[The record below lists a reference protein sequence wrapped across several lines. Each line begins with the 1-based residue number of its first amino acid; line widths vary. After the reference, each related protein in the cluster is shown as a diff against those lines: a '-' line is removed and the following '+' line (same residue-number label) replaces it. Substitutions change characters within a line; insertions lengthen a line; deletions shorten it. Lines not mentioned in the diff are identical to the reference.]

1 MKITP
6 LEIRQKSFEKNF
18 RGYDKDE
25 VDAFLNTLSLEWE
38 RVLDEQK
45 DLRSRLENSEKEVSK
60 LREVES
66 SLYKTLK
73 TAEDTGAN
81 VVEQAKKT
89 AELQIREAGLQAE
102 SILAAALARAKAMQ
116 DEALAATKS
125 SLAEAEEQLKKI
137 IQDYK
142 TLVVYRDDLL
152 AEMKRIGGDLQ
163 ERAERVKASSKPFDP
178 DNHMAQARKEFSRA
192 VAPQEEKAP
201 STSPQT
207 AAKVPA
213 PTVSFFDTIS

>member
-6 LEIRQKSFEKNF
+6 LEIRQKTFEKNF

-25 VDAFLNTLSLEWE
+25 VEAFLNQMSVEWE
-38 RVLDEQK
+38 RVLDEHK
-45 DLRSRLENSEKEVSK
+45 DLRTRLENSEKEVSK

-81 VVEQAKKT
+81 VVEQARKS

-116 DEALAATKS
+116 EEALAATKA
-125 SLAEAEEQLKKI
+125 SLAEAEDQLKKV
-137 IQDYK
+137 IQEYK
-142 TLVVYRDDLL
+142 TLAAYRDDLL

-163 ERAERVKASSKPFDP
+163 ERAERLKASSKGFDP
-178 DNHMAQARKEFSRA
+178 DNHLAQARKEFSKA
-192 VAPQEEKAP
+192 TTAPEEKA
-201 STSPQT
+201 QT
-207 AAKVPA
+207 APAKDTREPVKA
-213 PTVSFFDTIS
+213 ASFFDQIS

>member
-25 VDAFLNTLSLEWE
+25 VDAFLNTMSLEWE
-38 RVLDEQK
+38 RILDEQK
-45 DLRSRLENSEKEVSK
+45 DLRTRLENSEKEVSK

-102 SILAAALARAKAMQ
+102 SILAAALARARAMQ
-116 DEALAATKS
+116 DEALAATKA
-125 SLAEAEEQLKKI
+125 SLAEADEQLKRI

-142 TLVVYRDDLL
+142 TLVAYRDDLL

-163 ERAERVKASSKPFDP
+163 ERAERVKASSKSFDP
-178 DNHMAQARKEFSRA
+178 DNHMAQARKEFSKA
-192 VAPQEEKAP
+192 VAPQEEKPAP
-201 STSPQT
+201 AATQP
-207 AAKVPA
+207 AAKAPA
-213 PTVSFFDTIS
+213 PAASFFDTLS